1 MAEQKQKSGCL
12 EDGIIYP
19 DGSESCMDVYCFKC
33 VDGEWESR
41 PSIGASV
48 DLSEI
53 L

>member
-12 EDGIIYP
+12 EDGVIYP
-19 DGSESCMDVYCFKC
+19 NGSESCMDIYCFKC
-33 VDGEWESR
+33 VDGKWETR
-41 PSIGASV
+41 ASIGASM